1 MGRGLVYLLTMA
13 GVVVTL
19 GIVLNVA
26 CALFGVPVG
35 GGNFVMI
42 VVMSVLMGFAGS
54 IIGLFLSKTIVK
66 HQMKVQVITKP
77 KNQAENWLVQT
88 VALLAEKKG
97 VKMPEVGIYDADE
110 MNAFA
115 TGWNKDAALVAVSS
129 GLLEHMEQNE
139 IEAVLGHE
147 MSHVSNGDMVTMC
160 LVQGAVNTLAY
171 LISFVIANA
180 LRANNR
186 GSSFQIYM
194 IQHLCIMVFGFLGNL
209 AVLAF
214 SRWREYRADAGSA
227 QVLGKDAMIQ
237 ALEALGRQTVEKKPD
252 EVRAMCI
259 LGVDSVSELFMTH
272 PPLEKRIAALKK
284 LRN

>member
-42 VVMSVLMGFAGS
+42 VVMSALMGFAGS

-237 ALEALGRQTVEKKPD
+237 ALEALGRQTVEKKLD

-259 LGVDSVSELFMTH
+259 FGVDSVSELFMTH

>member
-35 GGNFVMI
+35 GGNFVII
-42 VVMSVLMGFAGS
+42 VVMSALMGFAGS

-110 MNAFA
+110 MNAFS

-259 LGVDSVSELFMTH
+259 FGVDSVSELFMTH

>member
-1 MGRGLVYLLTMA
+1 MA

-42 VVMSVLMGFAGS
+42 VVMSALMGFAGS

-237 ALEALGRQTVEKKPD
+237 ALEALGRQNVEKKPD

-259 LGVDSVSELFMTH
+259 FGVDSVSELFMTH

>member
-42 VVMSVLMGFAGS
+42 VVMSALMGFAGS

-259 LGVDSVSELFMTH
+259 FGVDSVSELFMTH

-284 LRN
+284 TP

>member
-26 CALFGVPVG
+26 CALFGVPVW

-42 VVMSVLMGFAGS
+42 VVMSALMGFAGS

-259 LGVDSVSELFMTH
+259 FGVDSVSELFMTH

>member
-42 VVMSVLMGFAGS
+42 VVMSALMGFAGS

-115 TGWNKDAALVAVSS
+115 IGWNKDGALVAVSR

-259 LGVDSVSELFMTH
+259 FGVDSVSELFMTH

>member
-35 GGNFVMI
+35 GGNFVII
-42 VVMSVLMGFAGS
+42 VVMSALMGFAGS

-129 GLLEHMEQNE
+129 GLLEYMEQNE

-259 LGVDSVSELFMTH
+259 FGVDSVSELFMTH

>member
-42 VVMSVLMGFAGS
+42 VVMSALMGFAGS

-237 ALEALGRQTVEKKPD
+237 ALEVLGRQTVEKKPD

-259 LGVDSVSELFMTH
+259 FGVDSVSELFMTH

>member
-42 VVMSVLMGFAGS
+42 VVMSALMGFVGS

-259 LGVDSVSELFMTH
+259 FGVDSVSELFMTH

>member
-42 VVMSVLMGFAGS
+42 VVMSALMGFAGS

-252 EVRAMCI
+252 EVRTMCI
-259 LGVDSVSELFMTH
+259 FGVDSVSELFMTH

>member
-42 VVMSVLMGFAGS
+42 VVMSALMGFAGS

-97 VKMPEVGIYDADE
+97 VKMSEVGIYDADE

-259 LGVDSVSELFMTH
+259 FGVDSVSELFMTH

>member
-42 VVMSVLMGFAGS
+42 VVMSALMGFAGS

-129 GLLEHMEQNE
+129 GLLEHKEQNE

-259 LGVDSVSELFMTH
+259 FGVDSVSELFMTH

>member
-42 VVMSVLMGFAGS
+42 VVMSALMGFAGS

-115 TGWNKDAALVAVSS
+115 TGWNKDGALVAVSS

-259 LGVDSVSELFMTH
+259 FGVDSVSELFMTH
-272 PPLEKRIAALKK
+272 PPLEKRIATLKK

>member
-26 CALFGVPVG
+26 CALFGVPVR
-35 GGNFVMI
+35 GGNFVII
-42 VVMSVLMGFAGS
+42 VVMSALMGFAGS

-259 LGVDSVSELFMTH
+259 FGVDSVSELFMTH

>member
-42 VVMSVLMGFAGS
+42 VVMSALMGFAGS

-259 LGVDSVSELFMTH
+259 FGVDSVSELFMPH

-284 LRN
+284 TP

>member
-42 VVMSVLMGFAGS
+42 VVMSALMGFAGS

-171 LISFVIANA
+171 LISFVIAYA

-259 LGVDSVSELFMTH
+259 FGVDSVSELFMTH

>member
-42 VVMSVLMGFAGS
+42 VVMSALMGFAGS

-252 EVRAMCI
+252 GVRAMCI
-259 LGVDSVSELFMTH
+259 FGVDSVSELFMTH

>member
-42 VVMSVLMGFAGS
+42 VVMSALMGFAGS

-88 VALLAEKKG
+88 VTLLAEKKG

-259 LGVDSVSELFMTH
+259 FGVDSVSELFMTH

>member
-42 VVMSVLMGFAGS
+42 VVMSALMGFAGS

-259 LGVDSVSELFMTH
+259 FGVDSVSELFMTH
-272 PPLEKRIAALKK
+272 PLLEKRIAALKK

>member
-42 VVMSVLMGFAGS
+42 VVMSALMGFAGS

-237 ALEALGRQTVEKKPD
+237 ALEALGRQTVEKNPD

-259 LGVDSVSELFMTH
+259 FGVDSVSELFMTH

>member
-42 VVMSVLMGFAGS
+42 VVMSALMGFAGS

-171 LISFVIANA
+171 LVSFVIANA

-259 LGVDSVSELFMTH
+259 FGVDSVSELFMTH

>member
-35 GGNFVMI
+35 GGNFVII
-42 VVMSVLMGFAGS
+42 VVMSALMGFAGS

-77 KNQAENWLVQT
+77 KNQAENWLMQT

-237 ALEALGRQTVEKKPD
+237 ALEALGRQTVDKKPD

-259 LGVDSVSELFMTH
+259 FGVDSVSELFMTH

>member
-42 VVMSVLMGFAGS
+42 VVMSALMGFAGS

-88 VALLAEKKG
+88 VVLLAEKKG

-259 LGVDSVSELFMTH
+259 FGVDSVSELFMTH

>member
-42 VVMSVLMGFAGS
+42 VVMSALMGFAGS

-147 MSHVSNGDMVTMC
+147 MSHVSNDDMVTMC

-259 LGVDSVSELFMTH
+259 FGVDSVSELFMTH

>member
-42 VVMSVLMGFAGS
+42 VVMSALMGFAGS

-194 IQHLCIMVFGFLGNL
+194 IQHLCIMVFCFLGNL

-259 LGVDSVSELFMTH
+259 FGVDSVSELFMTH

>member
-42 VVMSVLMGFAGS
+42 VVMSALMGFAGS

-77 KNQAENWLVQT
+77 KNQAENWLAQT

-259 LGVDSVSELFMTH
+259 FGVDSVSELFMTH

>member
-42 VVMSVLMGFAGS
+42 VVMSALMGFAGS

-115 TGWNKDAALVAVSS
+115 TGWNKDGALVAVSS

-194 IQHLCIMVFGFLGNL
+194 ILHLCIMVFGFLGNL

-259 LGVDSVSELFMTH
+259 FGVDSVSELFMTH

>member
-42 VVMSVLMGFAGS
+42 VVMSALMGFAGS

-77 KNQAENWLVQT
+77 KNQAENWFVQT